1 MQSGAASSPYL
12 TGKAASVESVK
23 IFATAANCPSD
34 RTLIGCLSDKSAEE
48 IISLQANLSMS
59 SPGDIKQ
66 LTSPIVDGDFL
77 PDSPQKLY
85 KEGKFI
91 PNVSVIT
98 GFTSHET
105 SLGVVF
111 MPGNASK
118 DGVSKEEFEASV
130 TSTLKEGGVENKL
143 VAELVQYQYTDH
155 SHPHNK
161 ITARERMIDLQNDF
175 MVVAPM
181 ISEAKALAKV

>member
-1 MQSGAASSPYL
+1 M
-12 TGKAASVESVK
+12 
-23 IFATAANCPSD
+23 
-34 RTLIGCLSDKSAEE
+34 
-48 IISLQANLSMS
+48 
-59 SPGDIKQ
+59 KQ

-98 GFTSHET
+98 GFTSREA

-111 MPGNASK
+111 VPGNANKS
-118 DGVSKEEFEASV
+118 GVSKKEFEASV
-130 TSTLKEGGVENKL
+130 TSTLKDGGVESKL
-143 VAELVQYQYTDH
+143 LEELVQYQYTDH

-161 ITARERMIDLQNDF
+161 ITATERMIAFQNDF

-181 ISEAKALAKV
+181 IFEAKALAKV